1 MKKKIIFIPAL
12 LCDERLFSY
21 QVSFLENFFEVDV
34 FIPKKFDD
42 ISVCVDFFIEKYK
55 KFENI
60 NICGVSMG
68 GYIAMEILKQ
78 QADIVDKVCFIG
90 TSYLE
95 DAFEKK
101 EARIRSI
108 ENVNKDGFHL
118 VTENMIKNSIIFN
131 SENKILVDLIKDMA
145 NNIGIDGFVNQQK
158 LILSRKNSINL
169 FKNMLNP
176 CLLIVGK
183 NDLITT
189 VDLFMEMFDVLKN
202 SNAKKFCKLEIIE
215 ECGHLPVIEK
225 PKKINEIL
233 KEFFL

>member
-1 MKKKIIFIPAL
+1 
-12 LCDERLFSY
+12 
-21 QVSFLENFFEVDV
+21 
-34 FIPKKFDD
+34 
-42 ISVCVDFFIEKYK
+42 
-55 KFENI
+55 
-60 NICGVSMG
+60 MG

-78 QADIVDKVCFIG
+78 QSDIVDKVCFIG

-189 VDLFMEMFDVLKN
+189 VDLFMEMFDVLKT
-202 SNAKKFCKLEIIE
+202 SNAKKFCKLKIIE

-225 PKKINEIL
+225 PKEINEIL